1 MLNDESFD
9 IRKAKIEELKRLF
22 PEVVTEGGIDF
33 EALKATLDGDID
45 AAKEKYRFTWNG
57 KSELFS
63 LINRKTKGA
72 LKPDVKK
79 SGGEQAFESAENI
92 IIEAD
97 NLEAMKLLMSAYH
110 RKVKMI
116 YIDPPYNKQKDFVY
130 PDNWSDPLESYLMQ
144 TGQKDEFGLTASYQD
159 KTGRLHT
166 NWLNMIYP
174 RLYLARNLLR
184 DDGVI
189 FVSIDDDEVHNLRKV
204 MDEIFGE
211 ENFVA
216 NVIWHKN
223 YASAND
229 AKGFSNVHD
238 YVMVYQK
245 SSSFNRNLLPRTEKQ
260 NSLYK
265 YDSNDGKGLWR
276 SDNLTVKTYSKE
288 YDYPIINPNT
298 GKSYNPTKGR
308 CWITNKNTM
317 QEWIDTGRVFFGQ
330 DGNGAPQLKRYINE
344 VQQGII
350 PITYWSYDDCGHN
363 DEARKEIKE
372 LFEHPPFDTP
382 KPVKLIRRMLEIGTK
397 TDEDNI
403 VLDFFAGSG
412 TTAHAVM
419 AQNIED
425 GGNRKYILVQIP
437 EYTPENSEARKAGY
451 ETIADITAERV
462 RRVAKKL
469 NYKNGFRYFRLD
481 RSHFR
486 VFEQMI
492 HEKGKSKEEAL
503 KLLRMSMFH
512 DNTLMANWTP
522 IGVAFEIGLKNGMPL
537 TSKYKVEKN
546 GGYTLHTLTDDERV
560 FVFCF
565 DAVVKEDIAKLLP
578 QNTKF
583 VCLDKSLTDSV
594 KLNIVAQ
601 IGLENVETI

>member
-492 HEKGKSKEEAL
+492 HEKGKSKEEVL

-522 IGVAFEIGLKNGMPL
+522 IGVAFEIGLKNGMSL

-546 GGYTLHTLTDDERV
+546 GKYNLHYLTSETRT

-565 DAVVKEDIAKLLP
+565 DEQISEEIAKLLP
-578 QNTKF
+578 QNAKF
-583 VCLDKSLTDSV
+583 VCPDKSLTDSV

>member
-9 IRKAKIEELKRLF
+9 MQKAKIEELKRLF
-22 PEVVTEGGIDF
+22 PEVVTEGAIDF
-33 EALKATLDGDID
+33 DALKNTLGADID
-45 AAKEKYRFTWNG
+45 NAKEKYRFTWNG

-79 SGGEQAFESAENI
+79 SGGEKAFENGSNV

-110 RKVKMI
+110 RRVKMI

-144 TGQKDEFGLTASYQD
+144 TGQKDEFGLTSSYQD

-189 FVSIDDDEVHNLRKV
+189 FVSIDDDEVCNLRKV

-216 NVIWHKN
+216 TLIWKSRQNKDNRNTTGASIDHEYILCYSKN
-223 YASAND
+223 YDYRALRGSDRKIEQYKNPDNDKRGVWVSAN
-229 AKGFSNVHD
+229 
-238 YVMVYQK
+238 MVG
-245 SSSFNRNLLPRTEKQ
+245 LLGEDLRPNCHYDLVNTETGINYGKP
-260 NSLYK
+260 K
-265 YDSNDGKGLWR
+265 MGWRYD
-276 SDNLTVKTYSKE
+276 
-288 YDYPIINPNT
+288 
-298 GKSYNPTKGR
+298 
-308 CWITNKNTM
+308 KNTM
-317 QEWIDTGRVFFGQ
+317 QKLIDEKRIIWPLSSDGRPRRKVFLSELSEELAGFSSVV
-330 DGNGAPQLKRYINE
+330 GNGAYTRNGTAE
-344 VQQGII
+344 V
-350 PITYWSYDDCGHN
+350 
-363 DEARKEIKE
+363 EE
-372 LFEHPPFDTP
+372 LFGARLFDFP
-382 KPVKLIRRMLEIGTK
+382 KPIELIREFVK
-397 TDEDNI
+397 QATDEDDI
-403 VLDFFAGSG
+403 ILDFFAGSG

-425 GGNRKYILVQIP
+425 GGNRRYILVQTP
-437 EYTPENSEARKAGY
+437 EYTPENSEARKAKL
-451 ETIADITAERV
+451 ETIADITAKRV
-462 RRVAKKL
+462 EEAMKKL
-469 NYKNGFRYFRLD
+469 NYENGFRYFRLD

-486 VFEQMI
+486 VFEQMQF
-492 HEKGKSKEEAL
+492 EKGKSKEEVL
-503 KLLRMSMFH
+503 KILRMSMFH

-522 IGVAFEIGLKNGMPL
+522 IGVAFEIGLKNGMAL

-565 DAVVKEDIAKLLP
+565 DTTVKEDIAKLLP
-578 QNTKF
+578 QNAKF
-583 VCLDKSLTDSV
+583 ICLDKSLTDSV